1 MEHDEKKL
9 RVSMIVDFYYLE
21 LLSHLAST
29 GHAHNWKAAEKLV
42 TSLEF
47 QKDQLSKKLAR
58 CLRDYLYEICIQEAG
73 YASYHCEQAL
83 DKPPNRTVHEPK
95 SALLALI
102 GQFEDEGWADD
113 GYGGESWAKIARCA
127 LEYDKLDFITFVDH
141 VADVEHNGGE
151 LFDKFGEADNVGLRL
166 DMEKSELEGWLEFK
180 AHNDILGG
188 GEYAEYLSTKTKE
201 LVNRYFNIFRG
212 GTGMPSE
219 FKVNEDDKEGW
230 TGWEPRDI
238 GTKEFVAKWS
248 QARYRCDNC
257 GEMTADSYEV
267 SNGKSGCDDCV
278 KFCPENKHYVW
289 EGNFDWNNHMCED
302 CYINSHTECDNCG
315 DMHHNDDITEVDG
328 ELLCPSCAKEKE
340 QEDETA

>member
-151 LFDKFGEADNVGLRL
+151 LFDKYGEAADVGLKL
-166 DMEKSELEGWLEFK
+166 DMKKSELEGWLEFK
-180 AHNDILGG
+180 AHNDILGDG
-188 GEYAEYLSTKTKE
+188 VYAKYLSTKTKE
-201 LVNRYFNIFRG
+201 LINRYFNIFRG
-212 GTGMPSE
+212 GMGMPSE
-219 FKVNEDDKEGW
+219 FEPYNDDKEGW
-230 TGWEPRDI
+230 TKWEPRDI
-238 GTKEFVAKWS
+238 GTKEFVASWT
-248 QARYRCDNC
+248 QRQWECENC
-257 GEMTADSYEV
+257 GEMTDDPIVLDS
-267 SNGKSGCDDCV
+267 GDSGCDYCTLY
-278 KFCPENKHYVW
+278 CA
-289 EGNFDWNNHMCED
+289 EGDHSVYSDDYIWDKVMCED
-302 CYINSHTECDNCG
+302 CYANSHTDCDGCG
-315 DMHHNDDITEVDG
+315 GSYHNDDITERDG
-328 ELLCPSCAKEKE
+328 ELLCPPCNEEKE
-340 QEDETA
+340 QEDEA